1 MSDGVTAV
9 AAAGRMEKGRREKG
23 HKERGKTQTWQH
35 HDGGVN
41 WTQAERERTKEG

>member
-1 MSDGVTAV
+1 MSDRVTAV

-23 HKERGKTQTWQH
+23 HKEKGKTRQH